1 MGSIMIEENVVSS
14 AGAHNRFDAEG
25 IRGAIREAGFTP
37 RLRDQL
43 YGMREYARRP
53 ETLPGSPGKTQER
66 KKNEN
71 ALFALPFVFTTN
83 PGTVRL
89 PIADGLRPGHAYS
102 ITAAQPPLRTM
113 SIFTTVEASTFRS
126 RFL

>member
-1 MGSIMIEENVVSS
+1 MRYSHFLS
-14 AGAHNRFDAEG
+14 F
-25 IRGAIREAGFTP
+25 FT
-37 RLRDQL
+37 
-43 YGMREYARRP
+43 A
-53 ETLPGSPGKTQER
+53 
-66 KKNEN
+66 
-71 ALFALPFVFTTN
+71 N